1 MPSHRNIGGNAA
13 KRASRSEATEPCF
26 VVEQNAP
33 ETAGMEATGCL
44 AQLLSELL
52 EKHGYGPWGVA
63 FSGSMTFVQFRH
75 VGVRWMSARVQS
87 EMVDSFAPH
96 RLGLIRSAR

>member
-13 KRASRSEATEPCF
+13 KRASRSESTEPCF

-33 ETAGMEATGCL
+33 ETAGMEATECL

-75 VGVRWMSARVQS
+75 VGVRWMSAR
-87 EMVDSFAPH
+87 A
-96 RLGLIRSAR
+96 RARWLIPLRPIGSG